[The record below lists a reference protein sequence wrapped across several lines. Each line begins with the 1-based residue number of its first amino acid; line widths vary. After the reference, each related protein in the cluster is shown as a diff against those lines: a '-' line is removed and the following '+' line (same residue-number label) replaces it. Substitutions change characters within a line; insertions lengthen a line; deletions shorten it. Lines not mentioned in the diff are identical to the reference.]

1 MHVCT
6 HAIHTNLKGNFQL
19 VYMCLI
25 WLLQPEEKKLQQNPE
40 GLNCHKRMDVKKAK
54 PVLWTRFPAGVLQG
68 SCLSP
73 AGLCPGQTL
82 LSWHVDTTSQCSAL
96 SFPSFSW
103 KIPAETTSCLLFCC
117 QVVLGWA
124 DPCPLCS
131 PRVTLSCDKC
141 EHKAM
146 PTHAVPAMS
155 TQREHQSWSKIA
167 GLASSQVLTESCF
180 HIPWKAF
187 NKCHQIRR
195 CSVVIRAGWHHQGDG
210 HCLGWWPAGPA
221 ERHKLPDSGEERDP
235 NQDLTPLYSIPSR
248 SSSAGDP

>member
-1 MHVCT
+1 MDEIPSWCFAGKLFVTCGALPWTDTAVMTCWHNKSV
-6 HAIHTNLKGNFQL
+6 LSSL
-19 VYMCLI
+19 LS
-25 WLLQPEEKKLQQNPE
+25 LLQLKNTSWNHFMFVILLP
-40 GLNCHKRMDVKKAK
+40 G
-54 PVLWTRFPAGVLQG
+54 GVG
-68 SCLSP
+68 
-73 AGLCPGQTL
+73 G
-82 LSWHVDTTSQCSAL
+82 
-96 SFPSFSW
+96 
-103 KIPAETTSCLLFCC
+103 
-117 QVVLGWA
+117 